1 MTTEKR
7 LKLKVWTLIL
17 VVFILGGA
25 AGASIDA
32 LYRQK
37 EQKIHTLAGNSPTLE
52 RMMRELDLSDQ
63 QIDQLRVVFQGMRRE
78 IAQDPAFKDIR
89 DRSDIRIRA
98 ILSEDQWQRYVDI
111 KAKREAER
119 AAEANKAAGK

>member
-7 LKLKVWTLIL
+7 LKLQVWILIL

-32 LYRQK
+32 LYRQR
-37 EQKIHTLAGNSPTLE
+37 EQKIHAAAGNSPTLE

-63 QIDQLRVVFQGMRRE
+63 QVDQLRSVFQGTRKE
-78 IAQDPAFKDIR
+78 IAQNPAFKEIR
-89 DRSDIRIRA
+89 DRTDIRIRA
-98 ILSEDQWQRYVDI
+98 ILTADQWQKYTEL
-111 KAKREAER
+111 KARRDAER
-119 AAEANKAAGK
+119 AAEANK